1 MAETMTRKVKN
12 KDIVFLQTV
21 NAMEAE
27 VTSIEHRFQWERE
40 RMKKITQNLS
50 AVPSYGS
57 GAYGMDDAFAK
68 IEELATEHSKAI
80 KGYQFLMR
88 KAERILAGIES
99 QQMRTMVRRLYLD
112 GASGKT
118 VRAELKMS
126 RWTFENARQQ
136 IEDAGSMKDVQWHDR
151 YVEG

>member
-27 VTSIEHRFQWERE
+27 VKSIEARVSSEKE
-40 RMKKITQNLS
+40 RMKKITQNMS
-50 AVPSYGS
+50 VVPSYGS
-57 GAYGMDDAFAK
+57 SACGLDDAFARLEEMV
-68 IEELATEHSKAI
+68 IEQSKAAS
-80 KGYQFLMR
+80 GLARLVR
-88 KAERILAGIES
+88 KSESILAGIES
-99 QQMRTMVRRLYLD
+99 QQMRAMVRRLYLD

-118 VRAELKMS
+118 VREELKMS